1 MKDKVRNLVVICVI
15 VIAVLLPII
24 IPFIRSGAVSTKNY
38 NYFSDKLSN
47 TTFSLVY
54 FGSTDKDEYKPY
66 KTILKNLKKEY
77 KIDTYTV
84 DITKLSETER
94 KTLTNLNEELK
105 NQNVF
110 VIVRDGEII
119 YANSNQITEE
129 ELSAVINK
137 WGNGII
143 PEEEVVY
150 KTVSTYKEYMALVNS
165 KKIVMAVFG
174 RNSCGWCN
182 RFKPVYNEVA
192 TENNLD
198 VYYFDSDSFDT
209 TEYSKILN
217 SDLKIP
223 AKCTDTG
230 EAQKLSDGFGTP
242 LTLFTK
248 EGKVINCISG
258 YVNKT
263 RLTSILKET
272 GMIK

>member
-24 IPFIRSGAVSTKNY
+24 IPFIRSGAVSVKNY

-84 DITKLSETER
+84 DVTKLSETER

-110 VIVRDGEII
+110 AIVRDGEII

-143 PEEEVVY
+143 PENEVAY
-150 KTVSTYKEYMALVNS
+150 KTVSTYKEYMALVNG

-174 RNSCGWCN
+174 RNSCSWCN
-182 RFKPVYNEVA
+182 RFKPIYNEVA
-192 TENNLD
+192 SEHNLD
-198 VYYFDSDSFDT
+198 IYYFDSDSFDT

-242 LTLFTK
+242 LTLITK

-263 RLTSILKET
+263 RLTSILKES